1 MMTIAVVKFFFDF
14 LSFEAYIYYLAHSN
28 NQVIFLFNS
37 FIFSLFSTET
47 LTLHPFSPAF

>member
-14 LSFEAYIYYLAHSN
+14 LSFEAYYLAHSN
-28 NQVIFLFNS
+28 NQVIFVFNS

-47 LTLHPFSPAF
+47 LTLHPLSPAF

>member
-1 MMTIAVVKFFFDF
+1 MMTIAVVKIFFDF
-14 LSFEAYIYYLAHSN
+14 LSFEDLAHSN

-47 LTLHPFSPAF
+47 LTLHTLSPAF